1 MKLAYIVGPYRS
13 KKGTKGIIDNIKKA
27 EKVALKYWKLG
38 YCVVCPHKNTALM
51 LGPDDMFLA
60 GGIELVKRADVL
72 VIMKGWKES
81 KGSKDEI
88 NLAENLKKEIIYE

>member
-13 KKGTKGIIDNIKKA
+13 KKGIKGIVDNIRKA

-51 LGPDDMFLA
+51 PGPDAMFLA
-60 GGIELVKRADVL
+60 GGIELVKRADVI
-72 VIMKGWKES
+72 VAVKGWEES
-81 KGSKDEI
+81 EGSMDEI
-88 NLAENLKKEIIYE
+88 NLAKRLGKEIIYE